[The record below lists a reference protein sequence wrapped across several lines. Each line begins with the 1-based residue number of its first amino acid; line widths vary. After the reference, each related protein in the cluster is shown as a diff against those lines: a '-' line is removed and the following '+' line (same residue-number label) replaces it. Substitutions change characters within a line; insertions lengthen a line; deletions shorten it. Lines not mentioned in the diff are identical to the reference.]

1 MSSKSTVGPVYKGVI
16 ADVLKNVRDKFLNE
30 GVDEQVL
37 QELKQLWETK
47 LQQSRAVDD
56 LEVAGKA
63 AGQQP
68 LVYPHNQMMPSKVQ
82 MTVQGQTVQMP
93 VVQNLAAQYPGFQHV
108 VPASNPTTVPVKTK
122 PNQLDGTRPE
132 IRDFPTGAADSKKK
146 KRKVIV
152 QIDGSKDGSS
162 SSEDD
167 EEEEEGSQGEAMNN
181 DESQVT
187 IIHLYQGV

>member
-1 MSSKSTVGPVYKGVI
+1 
-16 ADVLKNVRDKFLNE
+16 
-30 GVDEQVL
+30 
-37 QELKQLWETK
+37 
-47 LQQSRAVDD
+47 
-56 LEVAGKA
+56 VAIV
-63 AGQQP
+63 P
-68 LVYPHNQMMPSKVQ
+68 CTHCYLYCLS
-82 MTVQGQTVQMP
+82 
-93 VVQNLAAQYPGFQHV
+93 HV
-108 VPASNPTTVPVKTK
+108 
-122 PNQLDGTRPE
+122 
-132 IRDFPTGAADSKKK
+132 DSKKK

>member
-1 MSSKSTVGPVYKGVI
+1 LLKVLAELPRMSSKSTVGPVYKGVI

-68 LVYPHNQMMPSKVQ
+68 LVYPHNQVCLQIRVP
-82 MTVQGQTVQMP
+82 
-93 VVQNLAAQYPGFQHV
+93 QYKILILSP
-108 VPASNPTTVPVKTK
+108 
-122 PNQLDGTRPE
+122 
-132 IRDFPTGAADSKKK
+132 
-146 KRKVIV
+146 
-152 QIDGSKDGSS
+152 
-162 SSEDD
+162 
-167 EEEEEGSQGEAMNN
+167 
-181 DESQVT
+181 
-187 IIHLYQGV
+187 